1 VLKKVLLIITIL
13 AVAIVF
19 IVLSPRFLF
28 RQARISHEL
37 SIREEV
43 IPLDES
49 REGIRIA
56 DYRGRWDSMYAK
68 LELTPEKY
76 DQVKQR
82 LLMFYG
88 SKTNKDFTDE
98 ILSEESMYSYDP
110 TGFYYSLRYTN
121 NAKNMRGYHSLN
133 LDDYEELI
141 IMQTTYAKYVFIY
154 GTTGGKTF
162 ILAKESNGNC
172 YLYII
177 KG

>member
-1 VLKKVLLIITIL
+1 MLKKVLLIITIL

-28 RQARISHEL
+28 KQARISNEL
-37 SIREEV
+37 NIKVEA
-43 IPLDES
+43 IPLDIS
-49 REGIRIA
+49 WEGIRIA

-82 LLMFYG
+82 LLLFYI
-88 SKTNKDFTDE
+88 SMTNKDFADE
-98 ILSEESMYSYDP
+98 ILSEESTYSYDP
-110 TGFYYSLRYTN
+110 TGFYYSLRATN
-121 NAKNMRGYHSLN
+121 NAKNMSGYHSLN

-141 IMQTTYAKYVFIY
+141 IMDTMYAKHNFIF
-154 GTTGGKTF
+154 GTTGSRRF
-162 ILAKESNGNC
+162 ILVKESNGNC

-177 KG
+177 K